1 MLEEEQEKYLDES
14 LKIVKAQSYHIHQA
28 IDHNDCRSTLKET
41 AHMLLELKSSLLTP
55 NSYYQLYSVCLD
67 EMLTVLNFFKEE
79 ARRGRR
85 MKRLYNVVQQASNI
99 IPRLYLM
106 VAVGAVV
113 IEDDPK
119 QCKDIITDLL
129 GMLKGVQSPTR
140 GLFTRHFFMKLIK
153 DKLPDKGNDYES
165 DDCTTEDAIGFILQN
180 LEEMTRLWRR
190 LSDNTMGEEK
200 LLRDRERV
208 DLKILIGENINRLSS
223 LEGLTCDLYKDK
235 ILPKLIDIIFD
246 KANTNKADPLAQQYI
261 MECIIQAFPDEYNV
275 NCMDGILKTATQL
288 DETVDIKSL
297 FIILMEKL
305 SRYVSDNSAE
315 AQNVIEAAEK
325 IFEPL
330 KSSIDKIIIQSIN
343 QPGGIQ
349 EPNKYLELE
358 LALMKF
364 TIKCCPKNDRLNSV
378 NQVLEKTKFILNAYN
393 RKLNQE
399 GENILRNLLVAPL
412 ESELSIF
419 DFLYFPEI
427 MVFLNFSSR
436 TSLALRIIESL
447 SNKERLDSKEKVQI
461 LLGYIRPLLEDST
474 DTIEVDAYQF
484 EYEQN
489 IVAKI
494 LFVIKTNDPFKLQ
507 EILDTL
513 VPIFAKGGTRR
524 IKYTLPTLVNA
535 YLKLI
540 LQVNET
546 YENKLNPNEDGTGI
560 HKDFIKFLSM
570 EQLGDND
577 SVTNFILNVHNKID
591 EIIKVVNPAY
601 PELALRLYLVSSAN
615 LNQMKISQE
624 KFFDLYKYYIN
635 NAINIFKEVNLDQ
648 KEKLNLLNNTM
659 GILSLFKLSDPKNIE
674 PIADEVKTLCLN
686 LTKRADQCNA
696 ILNCT
701 ELYFT
706 ISNQKKAKECIYK
719 ARRIASF
726 AMTNPD
732 NLTLFVSI
740 LNKYIHFIE
749 AAEGDE
755 YFFDKEEIDDIIDII
770 KNYIST
776 IKNENENQA
785 FLPENEK
792 FFQDTV
798 DVIAKRGKLG
808 KKAIYGEIII

>member
-1 MLEEEQEKYLDES
+1 MYEDEQEKYLDES

-28 IDHNDCRSTLKET
+28 IDHNNTRSVLKET

-85 MKRLYNVVQQASNI
+85 MKRLYDVVQQASNI

-106 VAVGAVV
+106 VAVGSCV

-165 DDCTTEDAIGFILQN
+165 EECTTEDAIGFILQN
-180 LEEMTRLWRR
+180 LEEMSRLWRR

-200 LLRDRERV
+200 MLRERERQ

-223 LEGLTCDLYKDK
+223 LEGLSSDLYRDR
-235 ILPKLIDIIFD
+235 ILPKLIEIIFEKRD
-246 KANTNKADPLAQQYI
+246 NKVDPLSQQYL
-261 MECIIQAFPDEYNV
+261 MECIIQAFPDEYNIQ
-275 NCMDGILKTATQL
+275 CMDDILKTATQL
-288 DETVDIKSL
+288 DENVDVKSL

-305 SRYVSDNSAE
+305 ARYVTENSAE
-315 AQNVIEAAEK
+315 SKSILEAAEK

-330 KSSIDKIIIQSIN
+330 KLSIDKLVMQSVS

-349 EPNKYLELE
+349 EPNKFLELE

-364 TIKCCPKNDRLNSV
+364 TIKCCPQNDRLNTV

-393 RKLNQE
+393 RKLTQD

-419 DFLYFPEI
+419 DFQFFPEI

-447 SNKERLDSKEKVQI
+447 SNKERLDSKDKVQI

-513 VPIFAKGGTRR
+513 VPIFSKGGTRR

-535 YLKLI
+535 YLRLI
-540 LQVNET
+540 LQVMET
-546 YENKLNPNEDGTGI
+546 YDNKLNPNEEGTGI
-560 HKDFIKFLSM
+560 HKDFIKFLTM
-570 EQLGDND
+570 DQLGDND
-577 SVTNFILNVHNKID
+577 SVTDFIMNIHHKID
-591 EIIKVVNPAY
+591 EIIKVVNTAY
-601 PELALRLYLVSSAN
+601 PELALRLYLVSAAN
-615 LNQMKISQE
+615 LNQMKLSQE
-624 KFFDLYKYYIN
+624 KFFDLYKYYIST
-635 NAINIFKEVNLDQ
+635 ALQIFKEVNLDQ

-659 GILSLFKLSDPKNIE
+659 GILSLFKLSAAKNIE
-674 PIADEVKTLCLN
+674 PIADELRTLSAN
-686 LTKRADQCNA
+686 LVKRADQCIA
-696 ILNCT
+696 TLNCA

-706 ISNQKKAKECIYK
+706 LSNPKKAKECMNK
-719 ARRIASF
+719 AKRIANFS
-726 AMTNPD
+726 MTNAE
-732 NLTLFVSI
+732 NLPLFIII

-749 AAEGDE
+749 ATEGDE
-755 YFFDKEEIDDIIDII
+755 FFFEKDDIDDTIEII
-770 KNYIST
+770 KNHIST
-776 IKNENENQA
+776 IKTENANQS
-785 FLPENEK
+785 FLPDAEK
-792 FFQDTV
+792 FFQDTLN
-798 DVIAKRGKLG
+798 VISKRAKEG
-808 KKAIYGEIII
+808 KKAIYGEIVI

>member
-1 MLEEEQEKYLDES
+1 MFEDEQEKCLDES
-14 LKIVKAQSYHIHQA
+14 LKIVKQQSYHIHQA
-28 IDHNDCRSTLKET
+28 IDRNNCRSVLKET

-67 EMLTVLNFFKEE
+67 EMLNVLNFFKEE

-165 DDCTTEDAIGFILQN
+165 EECTTEDAIGFILQN

-200 LLRDRERV
+200 MLRERERQ

-223 LEGLTCDLYKDK
+223 LEGLSNELYKDK
-235 ILPKLIDIIFD
+235 ILPKLIEIIFE
-246 KANTNKADPLAQQYI
+246 KTDPLSQQYL
-261 MECIIQAFPDEYNV
+261 MECIIQAFPDEYNIQ
-275 NCMDGILKTATQL
+275 CMDEILKTATQL
-288 DETVDIKSL
+288 NEMVDVKSL
-297 FIILMEKL
+297 FILLMEKL
-305 SRYVSDNSAE
+305 ARYVSENSVEDKNIIAE
-315 AQNVIEAAEK
+315 AEK
-325 IFEPL
+325 IFPPL
-330 KSSIDKIIIQSIN
+330 KESIDKLVMQSIN

-349 EPNKYLELE
+349 EPNKFLELE

-364 TIKCCPKNDRLNSV
+364 TIKCCPQNDRLNSV
-378 NQVLEKTKFILNAYN
+378 NQVLEKTKYILNAYN

-399 GENILRNLLVAPL
+399 GENILRNLLVCPL

-447 SNKERLDSKEKVQI
+447 SNKERLDSREKVQI

-513 VPIFAKGGTRR
+513 VPIFSKGGTRR

-535 YLKLI
+535 YLRLI
-540 LQVNET
+540 LQINET
-546 YENKLNPNEDGTGI
+546 YDNKLNPNEEGTGI

-570 EQLGDND
+570 DQLSDND
-577 SVTNFILNVHNKID
+577 SVTDFILNIHHKID
-591 EIIKVVNPAY
+591 EIIKVVNTTY
-601 PELALRLYLVSSAN
+601 PELAFRLYLVSAAN
-615 LNQMKISQE
+615 LNQMKLSQE
-624 KFFDLYKYYIN
+624 KFFDLYKYYIST
-635 NAINIFKEVNLDQ
+635 ALQIFKEVKLDDQ
-648 KEKLNLLNNTM
+648 KEKLNLINNTM
-659 GILSLFKLSDPKNIE
+659 GILSLFKLSAPKNVE
-674 PIADEVKTLCLN
+674 PIADELRTLSAN
-686 LTKRADQCNA
+686 LVKRADQCMA
-696 ILNCT
+696 TLNCA

-706 ISNQKKAKECIYK
+706 LNNPKKAKECMNK
-719 ARRIASF
+719 AKRIANFS
-726 AMTNPD
+726 MTNAE
-732 NLTLFVSI
+732 NLPLFIII

-749 AAEGDE
+749 ATEGDE
-755 YFFDKEEIDDIIDII
+755 YFFEKDDIDDTIEII
-770 KNYIST
+770 KNHIST
-776 IKNENENQA
+776 IKTENANQS
-785 FLPENEK
+785 FLPDAEK
-792 FFQDTV
+792 FFQDTLN
-798 DVIAKRGKLG
+798 VISKRGKEG
-808 KKAIYGEIII
+808 KKAIYAEIVI

>member
-1 MLEEEQEKYLDES
+1 MFEDEQEKYLDES

-28 IDHNDCRSTLKET
+28 IERNNCRSTLKET

-85 MKRLYNVVQQASNI
+85 MKRLYDVVQQASNI

-106 VAVGAVV
+106 VAVGSVV

-165 DDCTTEDAIGFILQN
+165 EECTTEDAIGFILQN

-200 LLRDRERV
+200 MLRERERQ
-208 DLKILIGENINRLSS
+208 DLKILIGENINRLTS
-223 LEGLTCDLYKDK
+223 LEGLSSDLYRDK
-235 ILPKLIDIIFD
+235 VLPKLIEIIFEKRD
-246 KANTNKADPLAQQYI
+246 NKVDPLSQQYL
-261 MECIIQAFPDEYNV
+261 MECIIQAFPDEYNIL
-275 NCMDGILKTATQL
+275 CMDDILKTATQL
-288 DETVDIKSL
+288 DEQVDVKSL

-305 SRYVSDNSAE
+305 ARYVSENSE
-315 AQNVIEAAEK
+315 EQKNVIEAAEK

-330 KSSIDKIIIQSIN
+330 KGSIDKIVMQSIN

-349 EPNKYLELE
+349 EPNKFLELE

-364 TIKCCPKNDRLNSV
+364 TIKCCPQNDRLNTV

-393 RKLNQE
+393 RKLTQE
-399 GENILRNLLVAPL
+399 GENILRNLLVSPL

-419 DFLYFPEI
+419 DFQFFPEI

-447 SNKERLDSKEKVQI
+447 SNKERLDSREKVQI

-513 VPIFAKGGTRR
+513 VPIFSKGGTRR

-535 YLKLI
+535 YLRLI

-546 YENKLNPNEDGTGI
+546 YDNKLNPSEEGTGI
-560 HKDFIKFLSM
+560 HKDFVKFLSM
-570 EQLGDND
+570 EQLSDND
-577 SVTNFILNVHNKID
+577 SVTDFILNIHHKID
-591 EIIKVVNPAY
+591 EIIKVVNTTY
-601 PELALRLYLVSSAN
+601 PELALRLYLVSAAN
-615 LNQMKISQE
+615 LNHMKISQE
-624 KFFDLYKYYIN
+624 KFFELYKYYIN
-635 NAINIFKEVNLDQ
+635 SALAIFKEVKLDQ

-659 GILSLFKLSDPKNIE
+659 GNLSLFKLSAPKNIE
-674 PIADEVKTLCLN
+674 PIADELRTLSQN
-686 LTKRADQCNA
+686 LVKRADQCMA
-696 ILNCT
+696 ILNCV

-706 ISNQKKAKECIYK
+706 LTNAKKAKECMNK
-719 ARRIASF
+719 AKRVASF
-726 AMTNPD
+726 SMTNPE
-732 NLTLFVSI
+732 NLPLYIII

-749 AAEGDE
+749 ATEGDE
-755 YFFDKEEIDDIIDII
+755 YFFDKDDIDDTIEIIR
-770 KNYIST
+770 NHIST
-776 IKNENENQA
+776 IRTENTNQG
-785 FLPENEK
+785 FLPEAEK
-792 FFQDTV
+792 FFEDTLN
-798 DVIAKRGKLG
+798 IITKRAKES

>member
-1 MLEEEQEKYLDES
+1 MFEDEQEKCLDES

-28 IDHNDCRSTLKET
+28 IDRNNCRSTLKET
-41 AHMLLELKSSLLTP
+41 AHMLLELKSSVLTP

-85 MKRLYNVVQQASNI
+85 MRRLYDVVQQASNI

-119 QCKDIITDLL
+119 QCKEIITDLL
-129 GMLKGVQSPTR
+129 AMLKGVQSPTR

-165 DDCTTEDAIGFILQN
+165 EECTTEDAIGFILQN

-200 LLRDRERV
+200 MLRERERQ
-208 DLKILIGENINRLSS
+208 DLRILIGENINRLSS
-223 LEGLTCDLYKDK
+223 LEGLSIELYRDK
-235 ILPKLIDIIFD
+235 ILPKLIEIIFEKRD
-246 KANTNKADPLAQQYI
+246 NKVDPLSQQYL
-261 MECIIQAFPDEYNV
+261 MECIIQAFPDEYNIQ
-275 NCMDGILKTATQL
+275 CMEDILKTATQL
-288 DETVDIKSL
+288 DELVDVKSL

-305 SRYVSDNSAE
+305 ARYVSENSAE
-315 AQNVIEAAEK
+315 SKAVIEAAEK
-325 IFEPL
+325 VFEPL
-330 KSSIDKIIIQSIN
+330 KGSIDKIVMQSTN

-349 EPNKYLELE
+349 EPNKFLELE

-364 TIKCCPKNDRLNSV
+364 TIKCCPKENRLNSV
-378 NQVLEKTKFILNAYN
+378 NEVLEKTKYILNAYN
-393 RKLNQE
+393 RKLSQE

-419 DFLYFPEI
+419 DFQFFPEI

-447 SNKERLDSKEKVQI
+447 SNKERLDSREKVQI

-513 VPIFAKGGTRR
+513 VPIFSKGGKRR
-524 IKYTLPTLVNA
+524 IKYTLPTLINA
-535 YLKLI
+535 YLRLI
-540 LQVNET
+540 LQVNES
-546 YENKLNPNEDGTGI
+546 YENKQNPSEEGTGI

-570 EQLGDND
+570 DQLNDND
-577 SVTNFILNVHNKID
+577 NVTDFILNIHHKID
-591 EIIKVVNPAY
+591 EIIKVVNTDY
-601 PELALRLYLVSSAN
+601 PELALKLYLACAGN

-635 NAINIFKEVNLDQ
+635 TAITIFKEVNFDQ
-648 KEKLNLLNNTM
+648 KAKLDLLNNTI
-659 GILSLFKLSDPKNIE
+659 GNLSCFRLTEAKNIE
-674 PIADEVKTLCLN
+674 PIADELKNLSLN
-686 LTKRADQCNA
+686 LVKRADQCIA
-696 ILNCT
+696 TIGCAELFCYLN
-701 ELYFT
+701 
-706 ISNQKKAKECIYK
+706 NPKKAKECMNK
-719 ARRIASF
+719 AKRIANYS
-726 AMTNPD
+726 MTNAE
-732 NLTLFVSI
+732 NLPLFVVI
-740 LNKYIHFIE
+740 LNKYIYFIE
-749 AAEGDE
+749 SAEGDE
-755 YFFDKEEIDDIIDII
+755 YFFDKDDIDDTIEIV
-770 KNYIST
+770 KNHIST
-776 IKNENENQA
+776 IKTENSNQS
-785 FLPENEK
+785 FLPEAEK
-792 FFQDTV
+792 FFQDTLN
-798 DVIAKRGKLG
+798 IISKRAKEG
-808 KKAIYGEIII
+808 KKGIYGEIII

>member
-1 MLEEEQEKYLDES
+1 MFEDEQEKCLDES
-14 LKIVKAQSYHIHQA
+14 LKIVKQQSYHIHQA
-28 IDHNDCRSTLKET
+28 IDRNNCRSVLKET

-67 EMLTVLNFFKEE
+67 EMLNVLNFFKEE

-165 DDCTTEDAIGFILQN
+165 EECTCDDTISFILQN

-200 LLRDRERV
+200 MLRERERR

-223 LEGLTCDLYKDK
+223 LEGLNNDLYKDK
-235 ILPKLIDIIFD
+235 ILPKLIEIILD
-246 KANTNKADPLAQQYI
+246 RADNKFDPLAQQYL
-261 MECIIQAFPDEYNV
+261 MECIIQAFPDEYNIQ
-275 NCMDGILKTATQL
+275 CMDAILQTASQL
-288 DETVDIKSL
+288 DETVDNKTL
-297 FIILMEKL
+297 FIILMDKL
-305 SRYVSDNSAE
+305 ARYVSENSIDNK
-315 AQNVIEAAEK
+315 NIIEEAEK
-325 IFEPL
+325 IFGPL
-330 KSSIDKIIIQSIN
+330 KESIDRLVIQSIN

-349 EPNKYLELE
+349 EPNKFIELE

-364 TIKCCPKNDRLNSV
+364 CIKCCPQKERLSTV

-399 GENILRNLLVAPL
+399 GENILRNLLSAPL
-412 ESELSIF
+412 DSELSIF
-419 DFLYFPEI
+419 DFKYFPEI

-494 LFVIKTNDPFKLQ
+494 LFVIKTNDPIKLQ

-513 VPIFAKGGTRR
+513 VPVFSKGGSRR
-524 IKYTLPTLVNA
+524 IRYTLPTLVNA
-535 YLKLI
+535 YLRLI
-540 LQVNET
+540 LQVSET
-546 YENKLNPNEDGTGI
+546 YDNKSNSNEEGTGI
-560 HKDFIKFLSM
+560 HKDFIKFLTM
-570 EQLGDND
+570 DQLNDND
-577 SVTNFILNVHNKID
+577 SVTDFILNIHHKID
-591 EIIKVVNPAY
+591 EIIKVVNTAY
-601 PELALRLYLVSSAN
+601 PELSLRLYLSCAGN

-635 NAINIFKEVNLDQ
+635 SAIQILKEVNLEQ
-648 KEKLNLLNNTM
+648 KEKLSLINTTL
-659 GILSLFKLSDPKNIE
+659 GVLSLFKLTEAKNIE
-674 PIADEVKTLCLN
+674 NFADELKN
-686 LTKRADQCNA
+686 LSINLVKRADQCMA
-696 ILNCT
+696 ILNCA
-701 ELYFT
+701 ELYF
-706 ISNQKKAKECIYK
+706 IIGNPKKAKECMNK
-719 ARRIASF
+719 SKRIANFS
-726 AMTNPD
+726 MTNPE
-732 NLTLFVSI
+732 NLPLFVII
-740 LNKYIHFIE
+740 LNKFIHFIE
-749 AAEGDE
+749 ATEGDE
-755 YFFDKEEIDDIIDII
+755 YFFDKEEIDDTIEII
-770 KNYIST
+770 KNHIST
-776 IKNENENQA
+776 IKTEGANQT
-785 FLPENEK
+785 FLPEAEK
-792 FFQDTV
+792 FFQDT
-798 DVIAKRGKLG
+798 INIISKRAKEG
-808 KKAIYGEIII
+808 KKALYREIVI

>member
-1 MLEEEQEKYLDES
+1 MYEDEQEKYLDES

-28 IDHNDCRSTLKET
+28 IERNNCRSVLKET

-67 EMLTVLNFFKEE
+67 EMLNVLNFFKEE
-79 ARRGRR
+79 SRRGRR
-85 MKRLYNVVQQASNI
+85 MKRLYDVVQQASNI

-106 VAVGAVV
+106 IAVGSVV

-119 QCKDIITDLL
+119 QCKFIINDLL

-165 DDCTTEDAIGFILQN
+165 EDCTCDDTVGFILQN

-190 LSDNTMGEEK
+190 LSDNTVGEEK
-200 LLRDRERV
+200 MLRERERR

-223 LEGLTCDLYKDK
+223 LEGLSNELYKDK
-235 ILPKLIDIIFD
+235 ILPKLIEIILD
-246 KANTNKADPLAQQYI
+246 RTDNKFDPLAQQYL
-261 MECIIQAFPDEYNV
+261 MECIIQAFPDEYNIQ
-275 NCMDGILKTATQL
+275 CMDAILQTASQL
-288 DETVDIKSL
+288 DETVDNKTL
-297 FIILMEKL
+297 FIILMDKL
-305 SRYVSDNSAE
+305 ARYVTENSE
-315 AQNVIEAAEK
+315 ENKNIVEEAEK
-325 IFEPL
+325 IFGPL
-330 KSSIDKIIIQSIN
+330 KESIDRLVIQSIN

-349 EPNKYLELE
+349 EPNKFIELE

-364 TIKCCPKNDRLNSV
+364 CIKCCPQKERLLTV

-419 DFLYFPEI
+419 DFQYFPEI

-447 SNKERLDSKEKVQI
+447 SNKERLDSREKVQI

-513 VPIFAKGGTRR
+513 VPIFSKGGSRR
-524 IKYTLPTLVNA
+524 IRYTLPTLVNA
-535 YLKLI
+535 YLRLI

-546 YENKLNPNEDGTGI
+546 YDNKSNSNEEGTGI

-570 EQLGDND
+570 DQLNDND
-577 SVTNFILNVHNKID
+577 SVTDFILNIHHKID
-591 EIIKVVNPAY
+591 EIIKVVNTAY
-601 PELALRLYLVSSAN
+601 PELGFRLFLVCAAN

-624 KFFDLYKYYIN
+624 KFFDLYKYYLKSALDIL
-635 NAINIFKEVNLDQ
+635 KQVNLDQ
-648 KEKLNLLNNTM
+648 KEKLSLINTTL
-659 GILSLFKLSDPKNIE
+659 GILSLFKLTDSKNIE
-674 PIADEVKTLCLN
+674 PYADELKTLSLN
-686 LTKRADQCNA
+686 LVKRADQCVA
-696 ILNCT
+696 TLNCA

-706 ISNQKKAKECIYK
+706 INNPKKAKECMNK
-719 ARRIASF
+719 AKRIANF
-726 AMTNPD
+726 AMTNPE
-732 NLTLFVSI
+732 NLPLFIVI
-740 LNKYIHFIE
+740 LNKFIHFIE
-749 AAEGDE
+749 ATEGDE
-755 YFFDKEEIDDIIDII
+755 YFFEKDEIDDTIEVV
-770 KNYIST
+770 KNHIST
-776 IKNENENQA
+776 IKTENANQS
-785 FLPENEK
+785 FLPDAEK
-792 FFQDTV
+792 FFQDTLN
-798 DVIAKRGKLG
+798 VISKRAKEG
-808 KKAIYGEIII
+808 KKAIYGEIVI

>member
-1 MLEEEQEKYLDES
+1 MYEDEQEKYLDDA

-28 IDHNDCRSTLKET
+28 IDRNNCRSVLKET

-55 NSYYQLYSVCLD
+55 SSYYQLYSVCLD

-85 MKRLYNVVQQASNI
+85 MRRLYDVVQQASNI

-106 VAVGAVV
+106 VAVGSCV

-165 DDCTTEDAIGFILQN
+165 EECTTEDAIGFILQN
-180 LEEMTRLWRR
+180 LEEMSRLWRR

-200 LLRDRERV
+200 MLRERERQ

-223 LEGLTCDLYKDK
+223 LEGLSSDLYRDK
-235 ILPKLIDIIFD
+235 ILPKLIEIIFEKRD
-246 KANTNKADPLAQQYI
+246 NKVDPLSQQYL
-261 MECIIQAFPDEYNV
+261 MECIIQAFPDEYNIQ
-275 NCMDGILKTATQL
+275 CMDDILKTATQL
-288 DETVDIKSL
+288 DENVDVKSL

-305 SRYVSDNSAE
+305 ARYVSENSAE
-315 AQNVIEAAEK
+315 SKSILEAAEK

-330 KSSIDKIIIQSIN
+330 KLSIDKLVMQSVS

-349 EPNKYLELE
+349 EPNKFLELE

-364 TIKCCPKNDRLNSV
+364 TIKCCPQNDRLNTV

-393 RKLNQE
+393 RKLTQD

-419 DFLYFPEI
+419 DFQFFPEI

-447 SNKERLDSKEKVQI
+447 SNKERLDSKDKVQI

-513 VPIFAKGGTRR
+513 VPIFSKGGTRR

-535 YLKLI
+535 YLRLI
-540 LQVNET
+540 LQVMET
-546 YENKLNPNEDGTGI
+546 YDNKLNPNEEGTGI
-560 HKDFIKFLSM
+560 HKDFIKFLTM
-570 EQLGDND
+570 DQLGDND
-577 SVTNFILNVHNKID
+577 SVTDFIMNIHHKID
-591 EIIKVVNPAY
+591 EIIKVVNTAY
-601 PELALRLYLVSSAN
+601 PELALRLYLVSAAN

-624 KFFDLYKYYIN
+624 KFFDLYKYYMN
-635 NAINIFKEVNLDQ
+635 TAIGILKEVNLEQ

-659 GILSLFKLSDPKNIE
+659 GILSLSKLSEAKNME
-674 PIADEVKTLCLN
+674 PMADELKDLCVN
-686 LTKRADQCNA
+686 LVKRADQCMG

-701 ELYFT
+701 ELYAT
-706 ISNQKKAKECIYK
+706 LNDPKKAKECMNK
-719 ARRIASF
+719 AKRVAMF
-726 AMTNPD
+726 AMTNAE
-732 NLTLFVSI
+732 NLPLFIII
-740 LNKYIHFIE
+740 LNKYIHLIE
-749 AAEGDE
+749 STEGDE
-755 YFFDKEEIDDIIDII
+755 YFFSKEDIDDTIDII
-770 KNYIST
+770 KNLIST
-776 IKNENENQA
+776 IKIENTNQT
-785 FLPENEK
+785 FLPEAEK
-792 FFQDTV
+792 FFQDTL
-798 DVIAKRGKLG
+798 DIIAKRAKDA

>member
-1 MLEEEQEKYLDES
+1 MFEDEQEKCLDES
-14 LKIVKAQSYHIHQA
+14 LKIVKQQSYHIHQA
-28 IDHNDCRSTLKET
+28 IDRNNCRSVLKET

-67 EMLTVLNFFKEE
+67 EMLNVLNFFKEE

-165 DDCTTEDAIGFILQN
+165 EECTTEDAIGFILQN

-200 LLRDRERV
+200 MLRERERQ

-223 LEGLTCDLYKDK
+223 LEGLSNELYKDK
-235 ILPKLIDIIFD
+235 ILPKLIEIIFE
-246 KANTNKADPLAQQYI
+246 KTDPLSQQYL
-261 MECIIQAFPDEYNV
+261 MECIIQAFPDEYNIQ
-275 NCMDGILKTATQL
+275 CMDEILKTATQL
-288 DETVDIKSL
+288 NEMVDVKSL
-297 FIILMEKL
+297 FILLMEKL
-305 SRYVSDNSAE
+305 ARYVSENSVEDKNIIAE
-315 AQNVIEAAEK
+315 AEK
-325 IFEPL
+325 IFPPL
-330 KSSIDKIIIQSIN
+330 KESIDKLVMQSIN

-349 EPNKYLELE
+349 EPNKFLELE

-364 TIKCCPKNDRLNSV
+364 TIKCCPQNDRLNSV
-378 NQVLEKTKFILNAYN
+378 NQVLEKTKYILNAYN

-399 GENILRNLLVAPL
+399 GENILRNLLVCPL

-447 SNKERLDSKEKVQI
+447 SNKERLDSREKVQI

-513 VPIFAKGGTRR
+513 VPIFSKGGTRR

-535 YLKLI
+535 YLRLI
-540 LQVNET
+540 LQINET
-546 YENKLNPNEDGTGI
+546 YDNKLNPNEEGTGI

-570 EQLGDND
+570 DQLSDND
-577 SVTNFILNVHNKID
+577 SVTDFILNIHHKID
-591 EIIKVVNPAY
+591 EIIKVVNTTY
-601 PELALRLYLVSSAN
+601 PELAFRLYLVSAAN
-615 LNQMKISQE
+615 LNQMKLSQE
-624 KFFDLYKYYIN
+624 KFFDLYKYYIST
-635 NAINIFKEVNLDQ
+635 ALQIFKEVKLDDQ
-648 KEKLNLLNNTM
+648 KEKLNLINNTM
-659 GILSLFKLSDPKNIE
+659 GILSLFKLSAPKNVE
-674 PIADEVKTLCLN
+674 PIADELRTLSPN
-686 LTKRADQCNA
+686 LVKRADQCMA
-696 ILNCT
+696 TLNCA

-706 ISNQKKAKECIYK
+706 LNNPKKAKECMNK
-719 ARRIASF
+719 AKRIANFS
-726 AMTNPD
+726 MTNAE
-732 NLTLFVSI
+732 NLPLFIII

-749 AAEGDE
+749 ATEGDE
-755 YFFDKEEIDDIIDII
+755 YFFEKDDIDDTIEII
-770 KNYIST
+770 KNHIST
-776 IKNENENQA
+776 IKTENANQS
-785 FLPENEK
+785 FLPDAEK
-792 FFQDTV
+792 FFQDTLN
-798 DVIAKRGKLG
+798 VISKRGKEG
-808 KKAIYGEIII
+808 KKAIYAEIVI